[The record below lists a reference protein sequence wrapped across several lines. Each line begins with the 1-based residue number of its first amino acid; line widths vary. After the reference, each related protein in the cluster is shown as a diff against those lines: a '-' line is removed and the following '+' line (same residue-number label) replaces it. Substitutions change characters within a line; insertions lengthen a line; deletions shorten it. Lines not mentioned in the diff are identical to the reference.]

1 VAVYSG
7 RRAQDRQPSTATES
21 RHHGWIGIAVLAVI
35 AALWFLF
42 WAKALLIPLSFAF
55 FLTVCLSPLVRALRR
70 IRIPQAIGA
79 AIVLIAICS
88 LVAIIGERTR
98 GQVVQVVDELP
109 AAARHLRHEVDQA
122 LNNPGSMAH
131 RLRVLIELPD
141 GGEAAA
147 SHAAR
152 TPPAPVPSAQSSL
165 AQDTWQVLS
174 LTGEIAAILFL
185 IYLMLAAGG
194 SLRNRIAHMHF
205 IPSHTRECI
214 RLTFL
219 EVTRSLHQYL
229 GCLVLTNA
237 LLGLSVW
244 AAFALLGVHYA
255 AAWGFAAAVLH
266 FIPYVGPTAIALGAT
281 VFASVQFDSL
291 VRGLVTGGITVV
303 LSTLIC
309 VGLQTW
315 LTGRS
320 VRMNTVAVF
329 ISLLFWSWLWG
340 LPGLVLG
347 IPIMIV
353 VKAICGQIPKM
364 EWFDALLAQRA
375 RKSAPPARRAQL
387 SPVPRDGATTSDFAL
402 PEVTPGK
409 R

>member
-1 VAVYSG
+1 MVAAYSG
-7 RRAQDRQPSTATES
+7 RQAQDRQPSTAGEP
-21 RHHGWIGIAVLAVI
+21 RHYGWIGIAVLAVI
-35 AALWFLF
+35 ASVWFLF
-42 WAKALLIPLSFAF
+42 WAKALLVPLSFAV
-55 FLTVCLSPLVRALRR
+55 FLTVCVSPLVRALRR
-70 IRIPQAIGA
+70 IRIPQGIGA
-79 AIVLIAICS
+79 AIVLIALCS
-88 LVAIIGERTR
+88 LVAIIAERTR

-109 AAARHLRHEVDQA
+109 AAARHLRHEIDQA

-131 RLRVLIELPD
+131 RLKVLIELPD
-141 GGEAAA
+141 GAEPAP
-147 SHAAR
+147 HAAR
-152 TPPAPVPSAQSSL
+152 TPPAPIPSAQTSL
-165 AQDTWQVLS
+165 AQDTWQILS

-205 IPSHTRECI
+205 IPSDTRECI

-229 GCLVLTNA
+229 GCLVLTNT

-244 AAFALLGVHYA
+244 GAFALLGVHYA

-291 VRGLVTGGITVV
+291 ARGVVTGGITVV

-309 VGLQTW
+309 VVLQTW

-329 ISLLFWSWLWG
+329 VSLLFWSWLWG

-375 RKSAPPARRAQL
+375 RKSASPARRAQL
-387 SPVPRDGATTSDFAL
+387 SPVPCDGATPCDFAL